1 MIAKNNPARRGAVL
15 SVLPDMPFDPEPYIP
30 AAHCWNGG
38 PVAGAGGKLFPTAA
52 EGNALAS
59 KDFQDF
65 CTDS

>member
-1 MIAKNNPARRGAVL
+1 
-15 SVLPDMPFDPEPYIP
+15 MPFDPEPYIP